1 MHYIKETN
9 HLNELCSKLNKS
21 EFLSIDTEFIREKT
35 YWPKLCL
42 IQVFNGEEKIII
54 DPLAKDIDLKSF
66 FEILNNKEIVKIF
79 HSGRQ
84 DIEIFY
90 NLTKK
95 IPQNI
100 YDTQIAAMVCGFGD
114 SIGYE
119 NLVSQLL
126 GKKIDKTS
134 RLTNWSNRPLSNKQ
148 INYAISDVTHLFEIY
163 PIIRDKIIS
172 NKRENWLKEE
182 IKILIS
188 KKTYELNPNDSW
200 KRLKYRNLNKN
211 SIGVLIELSKWR
223 EIKAQKKDVPRGNVI
238 RDDAIYELCSAQPKN
253 IEDLNNLR
261 SFNRKG
267 GLRKEFAEEILSA
280 IEKGKSIKKEKL
292 PKIKPPKR
300 LPMGISSKV
309 SILKILLDNISE
321 EYGVAQKLIANKN
334 DLQELVLNDK
344 ADIKT
349 LKGWRY
355 KVFGKKAI
363 DFKNGKIS
371 IKMKNDKVI
380 LEKEK

>member
-1 MHYIKETN
+1 MHYVKETN
-9 HLNELCSKLNKS
+9 HLNKLCSKLNKS

-66 FEILNNKEIVKIF
+66 FDILNNREIVKVF

-126 GKKIDKTS
+126 EKKIDKTS
-134 RLTNWSNRPLSNKQ
+134 RLTNWSNRPLSKKQ

-188 KKTYELNPNDSW
+188 KKTYELSPNDSW
-200 KRLKYRNLNKN
+200 KRLKYRNLSKN
-211 SIGVLIELSKWR
+211 SIGILIELSKWR
-223 EIKAQKKDVPRGNVI
+223 EIKAQEKDVPRGNII

-267 GLRKEFAEEILSA
+267 GLRKEFAEEILLA
-280 IEKGKSIKKEKL
+280 IKKGKSIKKEKL
-292 PKIKPPKR
+292 PKIKPTKR

-309 SILKILLDNISE
+309 SILKILLDSISE

-380 LEKEK
+380 LEEEK

>member
-42 IQVFNGEEKIII
+42 IQVFNGKEQIII

-134 RLTNWSNRPLSNKQ
+134 RLTNWSNRPLSKKQ

-200 KRLKYRNLNKN
+200 KRLKYRNLSKN

-267 GLRKEFAEEILSA
+267 GLRKEFAEEILLA

-380 LEKEK
+380 LKEEK

>member
-9 HLNELCSKLNKS
+9 HLNEICSKLNKS

-134 RLTNWSNRPLSNKQ
+134 RLTNWSNRPLSKKQ

-200 KRLKYRNLNKN
+200 KRLKYRNLSKN

-267 GLRKEFAEEILSA
+267 GLRKEFAEEILLA

-380 LEKEK
+380 LEEEK

>member
-134 RLTNWSNRPLSNKQ
+134 RLTNWSNRPLSKKQ

-200 KRLKYRNLNKN
+200 KRLKYRNLSKN

-238 RDDAIYELCSAQPKN
+238 RDDAIYELCSAQTKN

-267 GLRKEFAEEILSA
+267 GLRKEFAEEILLA

-380 LEKEK
+380 LEEEK

>member
-134 RLTNWSNRPLSNKQ
+134 RLTNWSNRPLSKKQ

-200 KRLKYRNLNKN
+200 KRLKYRNLSKN

-261 SFNRKG
+261 SFNRKA
-267 GLRKEFAEEILSA
+267 GLRKEFAEGILLA

-321 EYGVAQKLIANKN
+321 EYGVAQKLIANKS

-380 LEKEK
+380 LEEEK

>member
-66 FEILNNKEIVKIF
+66 FEILNNKEIIKIF

-100 YDTQIAAMVCGFGD
+100 YDTQIAAMVCGFGE

-134 RLTNWSNRPLSNKQ
+134 RLTNWSNRPLSKKQ

-200 KRLKYRNLNKN
+200 KRLKYRNLSKN

-223 EIKAQKKDVPRGNVI
+223 EVKAQKKDVPRGNVI

-267 GLRKEFAEEILSA
+267 GLRKEFAEEILLA

-380 LEKEK
+380 LEEEK

>member
-134 RLTNWSNRPLSNKQ
+134 RLTNWSNRPLSKKQ

-182 IKILIS
+182 IRILIS

-200 KRLKYRNLNKN
+200 KRLKYRNLSKN

-267 GLRKEFAEEILSA
+267 GLRKEFAEEILLA

-355 KVFGKKAI
+355 KIFGKKAI

>member
-134 RLTNWSNRPLSNKQ
+134 RLTNWSNRPLSKKQ

-200 KRLKYRNLNKN
+200 KRLKYRNLSKN

-223 EIKAQKKDVPRGNVI
+223 EIKAQKKDIPRGNVI

-267 GLRKEFAEEILSA
+267 GLRKEFAEEILLA

-380 LEKEK
+380 LEEEK

>member
-134 RLTNWSNRPLSNKQ
+134 RLTNWSNRPLSKKQ

-200 KRLKYRNLNKN
+200 KRLKYRNLSKN

-223 EIKAQKKDVPRGNVI
+223 EVKAQKKDVPRGKVI

-380 LEKEK
+380 LEEEK

>member
-134 RLTNWSNRPLSNKQ
+134 RLTNWSNRPLSKKQ

-200 KRLKYRNLNKN
+200 KRLKYRNLSKN

-267 GLRKEFAEEILSA
+267 GLRKEFAEEILLA
-280 IEKGKSIKKEKL
+280 IKKGKSITKEKL

-380 LEKEK
+380 LEEEK

>member
-134 RLTNWSNRPLSNKQ
+134 RLTNWSNRPLSKKQ

-200 KRLKYRNLNKN
+200 KRLKYRNLSKN

-253 IEDLNNLR
+253 IEDLNKLR

-267 GLRKEFAEEILSA
+267 GLRKEFAEEILLA

-380 LEKEK
+380 LEEEK

>member
-134 RLTNWSNRPLSNKQ
+134 RLTNWSNRPLSKKQ

-200 KRLKYRNLNKN
+200 KRLKYRNLSKN

-223 EIKAQKKDVPRGNVI
+223 EVKAQKKDVPRGKVI

-267 GLRKEFAEEILSA
+267 GLRKEFAEEILLA
-280 IEKGKSIKKEKL
+280 IKKGKSIKKEKL

-380 LEKEK
+380 LEEEK

>member
-9 HLNELCSKLNKS
+9 HLNELCSKLSKS

-66 FEILNNKEIVKIF
+66 FKILNNKEIIKIF

-134 RLTNWSNRPLSNKQ
+134 RLTNWSNRPLSKKQ

-163 PIIRDKIIS
+163 PIIRDKIFS

-200 KRLKYRNLNKN
+200 KRLKYRNLSKN

-223 EIKAQKKDVPRGNVI
+223 EIKAQEKDVPRGNII

-267 GLRKEFAEEILSA
+267 GLRKEFAEEILLA

-309 SILKILLDNISE
+309 SILKILLDTISE

-334 DLQELVLNDK
+334 DLQEIVLNDK

-355 KVFGKKAI
+355 KIFGKKAI

-371 IKMKNDKVI
+371 IKMKNDKVV
-380 LEKEK
+380 LEEEK

>member
-42 IQVFNGEEKIII
+42 IQVFNGKEQIII

-134 RLTNWSNRPLSNKQ
+134 RLTNWSNRPLSKKQ
-148 INYAISDVTHLFEIY
+148 INLS
-163 PIIRDKIIS
+163 
-172 NKRENWLKEE
+172 
-182 IKILIS
+182 LIH
-188 KKTYELNPNDSW
+188 
-200 KRLKYRNLNKN
+200 
-211 SIGVLIELSKWR
+211 I
-223 EIKAQKKDVPRGNVI
+223 
-238 RDDAIYELCSAQPKN
+238 
-253 IEDLNNLR
+253 
-261 SFNRKG
+261 
-267 GLRKEFAEEILSA
+267 
-280 IEKGKSIKKEKL
+280 
-292 PKIKPPKR
+292 
-300 LPMGISSKV
+300 
-309 SILKILLDNISE
+309 
-321 EYGVAQKLIANKN
+321 
-334 DLQELVLNDK
+334 
-344 ADIKT
+344 
-349 LKGWRY
+349 
-355 KVFGKKAI
+355 
-363 DFKNGKIS
+363 
-371 IKMKNDKVI
+371 
-380 LEKEK
+380 

>member
-1 MHYIKETN
+1 MHYVKETN

-66 FEILNNKEIVKIF
+66 FDILNNREIVKVF

-126 GKKIDKTS
+126 EKKIDKTS
-134 RLTNWSNRPLSNKQ
+134 RLTNWSNRPLSKKQ

-188 KKTYELNPNDSW
+188 KKTYELSPNDSW
-200 KRLKYRNLNKN
+200 KRLKYRNLSKN
-211 SIGVLIELSKWR
+211 SIGILIELSKWR
-223 EIKAQKKDVPRGNVI
+223 EIKAQEKDVPRGNII

-267 GLRKEFAEEILSA
+267 GLRKEFAEEILLA
-280 IEKGKSIKKEKL
+280 IKKGKSIKKEKL
-292 PKIKPPKR
+292 PKIKPTKR

-309 SILKILLDNISE
+309 SILKILLDSISE

-380 LEKEK
+380 LEEEK

>member
-35 YWPKLCL
+35 YWPKLCR

-134 RLTNWSNRPLSNKQ
+134 RLTNWSNRPLSKKQ

-200 KRLKYRNLNKN
+200 KRLKYRNLSKN

-380 LEKEK
+380 LEEEK

>member
-134 RLTNWSNRPLSNKQ
+134 RLTNWSNRPLSKKQ

-200 KRLKYRNLNKN
+200 KRLKYRNLSKN

-261 SFNRKG
+261 SFNRKA
-267 GLRKEFAEEILSA
+267 GLRKEFAEGILLA

-380 LEKEK
+380 LEEEK

>member
-66 FEILNNKEIVKIF
+66 FEVLNNKKIIKIF

-134 RLTNWSNRPLSNKQ
+134 RLTNWSNRPLSKKQ

-182 IKILIS
+182 IRILIS

-200 KRLKYRNLNKN
+200 KRLKYRSLSKN

-223 EIKAQKKDVPRGNVI
+223 EIKAQKKDVPRGNII

-267 GLRKEFAEEILSA
+267 GLRKEFAEEILLA

-380 LEKEK
+380 LEEEK

>member
-42 IQVFNGEEKIII
+42 IQVFNGKEKIII

-100 YDTQIAAMVCGFGD
+100 YDTQIAAMVCGFGE

-134 RLTNWSNRPLSNKQ
+134 RLTNWSNRPLSKKQ

-200 KRLKYRNLNKN
+200 KRLKYRNLSKN

-267 GLRKEFAEEILSA
+267 GLRKEFAEEILLA

-380 LEKEK
+380 LEEEK

>member
-42 IQVFNGEEKIII
+42 IQVFNGEDKIII

-134 RLTNWSNRPLSNKQ
+134 RLTNWSNRPLSKKQ

-200 KRLKYRNLNKN
+200 KRLKYRNLSKN

-380 LEKEK
+380 LEEEK

>member
-9 HLNELCSKLNKS
+9 HLNELCSKLIKS
-21 EFLSIDTEFIREKT
+21 ELLSIDTEFIREKT

-84 DIEIFY
+84 DIEISY

-134 RLTNWSNRPLSNKQ
+134 RLTNWSNRPLSKKQ

-200 KRLKYRNLNKN
+200 KRLKYRNLSKN

-267 GLRKEFAEEILSA
+267 GLRKEFAEEILLA

-380 LEKEK
+380 LEEEK

>member
-134 RLTNWSNRPLSNKQ
+134 RLTNWSNRPLSKKQ

-200 KRLKYRNLNKN
+200 KRLKYRNLSKN

-238 RDDAIYELCSAQPKN
+238 RDDAIYELCSAQPKK

-267 GLRKEFAEEILSA
+267 GLRKEFAEEILLA

-380 LEKEK
+380 LEEEK